1 LAGEI
6 PGIPIARC
14 PVDVYAASLLR
25 FGLLAGNR
33 SGFTPCPINS
43 LVCSLTTLFASLSQ
57 RSPTNFECRSRS
69 AIFLSPEL
77 PQMVIYVEIGM
88 PHALGPRHLPKH
100 PVRSELALGTT
111 EALK

>member
-1 LAGEI
+1 M
-6 PGIPIARC
+6 PDQ
-14 PVDVYAASLLR
+14 V
-25 FGLLAGNR
+25 
-33 SGFTPCPINS
+33 S

-111 EALK
+111 EALQIRCGTSPSRMRTARAEYHHVAGPFQEVS